1 LAGLLGR
8 ASPRLALGPT
18 WARILLVVSGIAL
31 LCVSESGV
39 AQPFMPRIVVLF
51 PYIPIVAL
59 ALLCVIVGIATKA
72 SAVVDD
78 VPRGGSSR

>member
-1 LAGLLGR
+1 LLGR
-8 ASPRLALGPT
+8 VAPRLHLGPT
-18 WARILLVVSGIAL
+18 WARILLVVSGVAL

-39 AQPFMPRIVVLF
+39 AQPLTARIVVLF

-59 ALLCVIVGIATKA
+59 ALLCVIVGVATKA

-78 VPRGGSSR
+78 VPRGGSPR